1 MSLLCKVLDM
11 RVPER
16 SSKIILGAALLAIL
30 GIPAV
35 LGFLWL
41 DHTRETK
48 LPTPTGP
55 FAVGRTTYVWSDP
68 AHEDPLA
75 AIPACRSCSTAPAI
89 SSVASSV
96 LSRVTPRPPTTYS
109 FTENTCTDAEHRCA
123 NAVAKS
129 TAISLPGESSIAIRN
144 R

>member
-75 AIPACRSCSTAPAI
+75 PKPVKRELFAWIWYPAAPRQP
-89 SSVASSV
+89 SQ
-96 LSRVTPRPPTTYS
+96 
-109 FTENTCTDAEHRCA
+109 EAEA
-123 NAVAKS
+123 
-129 TAISLPGESSIAIRN
+129 
-144 R
+144 